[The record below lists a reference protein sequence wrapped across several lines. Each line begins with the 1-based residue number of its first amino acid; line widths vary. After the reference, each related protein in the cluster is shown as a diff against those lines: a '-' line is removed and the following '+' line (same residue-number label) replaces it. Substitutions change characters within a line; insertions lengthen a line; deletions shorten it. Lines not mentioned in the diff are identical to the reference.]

1 MKLLDRI
8 LGREDN
14 ATEREDYNAMLAH
27 ESAKVRAF
35 RTADEVAEAARVLMQ
50 KALELREEI
59 EDLPSD

>member
-1 MKLLDRI
+1 MSLLNKI
-8 LGREDN
+8 LGRDD
-14 ATEREDYNAMLAH
+14 ADTEREDYDAMLAH

-59 EDLPSD
+59 EELPSE

>member
-1 MKLLDRI
+1 MSLLNKI
-8 LGREDN
+8 LGREDA

-27 ESAKVRAF
+27 ESAKVKAF

-59 EDLPSD
+59 EELPSE